1 MNKMPLIFF
10 VSALAL
16 GCASSAPEQNNIGVS
31 YPDAYQQ
38 ALMQFQGTPQ
48 VQTTDINDFINF
60 LSNLGADDTADRAR
74 ELYAQDLYFS
84 DALMLTDSKDAVVAH
99 FRGLVDG
106 GARVEVDMLDVL
118 LQGSDVYLV
127 WKMTAEFQPIRKP
140 VTSTTIGVTH
150 ARFNTAGEVVL
161 HQDFW
166 DTGLGFYQNVPGL
179 GTVIK
184 AINRRFTAEETQR

>member
-1 MNKMPLIFF
+1 MKNLPLILF

-16 GCASSAPEQNNIGVS
+16 GCASSTPEQNIGAS

-38 ALMQFQGTPQ
+38 ALVQFQGTPQ

-118 LQGSDVYLV
+118 VQDSDVYLV
-127 WKMTAEFQPIRKP
+127 WMMTAEFQPIRKP
-140 VTSTTIGVTH
+140 VTSKTIGVTH

-184 AINRRFTAEETQR
+184 AINRRFTAEGTQR

>member
-1 MNKMPLIFF
+1 MKKIPLIFF

-16 GCASSAPEQNNIGVS
+16 GCASSTPEQHVDAS
-31 YPDAYQQ
+31 YPEAYQQ
-38 ALMQFQGTPQ
+38 ALVQFQGTPQ
-48 VQTTDINDFINF
+48 VQTADINDFINF

-74 ELYAQDLYFS
+74 ELYAQELYFS
-84 DALMLTDSKDAVVAH
+84 DALMLTNSKDSVVEH

-118 LQGSDVYLV
+118 VQDSDVYLV
-127 WKMTAEFQPIRKP
+127 WLMTAEFPPIRKP
-140 VTSTTIGVTH
+140 VTSKTIGITH
-150 ARFNTAGEVVL
+150 ARFNTAGEVIL

-184 AINRRFTAEETQR
+184 AINRRFTVEETQR

>member
-1 MNKMPLIFF
+1 MKNMPHIF
-10 VSALAL
+10 VSTLALAAL
-16 GCASSAPEQNNIGVS
+16 AERQSKMIAS

-38 ALMQFQGTPQ
+38 ALVQFQGTPQ

-60 LSNLGADDTADRAR
+60 LSNLGADDTAERAR

-106 GARVEVDMLDVL
+106 GATVEVDMLDVL
-118 LQGSDVYLV
+118 VRDSDVYLV

-140 VTSTTIGVTH
+140 VTVGPLASPMRVSIPPARSSST
-150 ARFNTAGEVVL
+150 R
-161 HQDFW
+161 
-166 DTGLGFYQNVPGL
+166 L
-179 GTVIK
+179 GTP
-184 AINRRFTAEETQR
+184 A

>member
-1 MNKMPLIFF
+1 
-10 VSALAL
+10 
-16 GCASSAPEQNNIGVS
+16 
-31 YPDAYQQ
+31 
-38 ALMQFQGTPQ
+38 
-48 VQTTDINDFINF
+48 
-60 LSNLGADDTADRAR
+60 
-74 ELYAQDLYFS
+74 
-84 DALMLTDSKDAVVAH
+84 MLTDSKDAVVAH

-118 LQGSDVYLV
+118 VQDSDVYLV

-140 VTSTTIGVTH
+140 VTSKTIGITH

-179 GTVIK
+179 GSVIK